1 MSKKEQVD
9 AVMEVVE
16 NAKKKAS
23 GRKAKSP
30 AAKAAEKAA
39 TAVINDIAA
48 AMPHGKGKEFLEVT
62 KEIDQIEDKMA
73 MLGKQKRGCRARLKE
88 LKVDLEPYD
97 HVRKLRKKE
106 PEDMQSFEASVA
118 LYKEQLGMPLSGH
131 QQVLKKQLEAQR
143 EAARDAMIDAN
154 GGTSTGK
161 EIGSRQYGASTDP
174 EIVNNGAKAV
184 PEKNDN
190 FSAGPIP
197 PVSALA
203 H

>member
-9 AVMEVVE
+9 AVMEVV
-16 NAKKKAS
+16 NKQKKKMAA
-23 GRKAKSP
+23 RKPKSP
-30 AAKAAEKAA
+30 AAKAAEKMA
-39 TAVINDIAA
+39 TAAINDIAA
-48 AMPHGKGKEFLEVT
+48 ALPHGKGKEFLEIT
-62 KEIDQIEDKMA
+62 KEMDTIEDEQS
-73 MLGKQKRGCRARLKE
+73 MLGKRKRGCRARLKE

-118 LYKEQLGMPLSGH
+118 LYKEQLGMSLSGH
-131 QQVLKKQLEAQR
+131 QQVLKKQLESQR

-174 EIVNNGAKAV
+174 EIVNNGANSV

-190 FSAGPIP
+190 FSAAPKP
-197 PVSALA
+197 PVSSLA

>member
-1 MSKKEQVD
+1 MAKKEQIEKVSEIVKN
-9 AVMEVVE
+9 AR
-16 NAKKKAS
+16 AKK
-23 GRKAKSP
+23 GKSP

-39 TAVINDIAA
+39 TGVLNDMAA

-62 KEIDQIEDKMA
+62 KEIDDIEEQVA
-73 MLGKQKRGCRARLKE
+73 LLGKRKRGCRARLKE
-88 LKVDLEPYD
+88 MKVDLEPYD

-118 LYKEQLGMPLSGH
+118 LYKEQLGMTLSPH
-131 QQVLKKQLEAQR
+131 QQVLKKQLEGQR

-174 EIVNNGAKAV
+174 EVVNGGGRTV

-190 FSAGPIP
+190 FSAGPRP
-197 PVSALA
+197 PA
-203 H
+203 HATAH